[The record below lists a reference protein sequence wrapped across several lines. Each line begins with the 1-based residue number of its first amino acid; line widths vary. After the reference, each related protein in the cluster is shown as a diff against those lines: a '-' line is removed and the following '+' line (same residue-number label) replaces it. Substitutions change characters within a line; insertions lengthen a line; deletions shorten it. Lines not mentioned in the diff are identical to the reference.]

1 MTKLKTSIS
10 LDEKLLAQLDR
21 QAEAD
26 GVSRSEL
33 IERLCRRCLE
43 EEPKVEFLRLYGM
56 PSQVM
61 AALSTGTWHDDDGP
75 VELVVRMPAA
85 DWEELRKKWRAQSAA
100 AKAKKNALRG
110 VDS

>member
-26 GVSRSEL
+26 GVSRSEM
-33 IERLCRRCLE
+33 IERLCRRSLE
-43 EEPKVEFLRLYGM
+43 EEPKVEFFRLTGM
-56 PSQVM
+56 PTQIQSVISAM
-61 AALSTGTWHDDDGP
+61 GWHDDDGP
-75 VELVVRMPAA
+75 VELVLRIPAA
-85 DWEELRKKWRAQSAA
+85 DWEELAKKWRAESAA
-100 AKAKKNALRG
+100 AKAKMNARKG